1 VSLPLPTLTPSA
13 PANPATDL
21 SVRVLDRAAD
31 LEALVPA
38 WEDLA
43 ARALEPNVFYEPWL
57 FLPALHAFG
66 AGRELRFVVVE
77 DGSRLCGFFPLER
90 RRLGRFLP
98 LHVLG
103 LWRHVHCFL
112 GTPLVRADCAG
123 RCLDAFFTWLADSRY
138 GAALLELDEVAA
150 DGPLYQEVQAI
161 LERRRLPS
169 FVRARWQRAL
179 LRVGAED
186 AETLLRA
193 TLSKRRRRIL
203 AQRQRLLGQRG
214 QLAFVPLGPGDD
226 VAAWAD
232 AFLAC
237 EASGWKGR
245 ACTAMACREA
255 EGRFFRAATAAAF
268 RRGRLLALAL
278 HLDGR
283 PVALRCSF
291 LAGGGAFAFK
301 TAFDEQWADYSPGVL
316 IEVETL
322 RRLHD
327 GREADWMDSCAT
339 GDNETFNTL
348 WADRRAMA
356 TLVAATGRAPGGLV
370 VSLLPAL
377 RALKRT
383 LFRRP
388 HPAPEPTRSR
398 P

>member
-1 VSLPLPTLTPSA
+1 MSLLLPTSMPFA
-13 PANPATDL
+13 PAVPAADL
-21 SVRVLDRAAD
+21 SVRVLHGAAE

-43 ARALEPNVFYEPWL
+43 AAALEPNVFYEPWL

-66 AGRELRFVVVE
+66 AGRDLCFVAIE

-90 RRLGRFLP
+90 RRPGRFLP
-98 LHVLG
+98 LRVLG

-123 RCLDAFFTWLADSRY
+123 RCLDAFFTWLAGSRD

-150 DGPLYQEVQAI
+150 DGPFYEQVEAV
-161 LERRRLPS
+161 LEQRRLPS

-179 LRVGAED
+179 LQVGPED
-186 AETLLRA
+186 GETRIRA
-193 TLSKRRRRIL
+193 TLSKRRRRVV
-203 AQRQRLLGQRG
+203 AQRQRLLGQHGR
-214 QLAFVPLGPGDD
+214 LAFVPLGRGDD
-226 VAAWAD
+226 VAAWTD
-232 AFLAC
+232 AFLAI

-245 ACTAMACREA
+245 AGTALACREA
-255 EGRFFRAATAAAF
+255 EGRFFRAAIAEAF
-268 RRGRLLALAL
+268 RRNRLLALAL

-283 PVALRCSF
+283 PVAMRCSF
-291 LAGGGAFAFK
+291 LAGGGGFAFK
-301 TAFDEQWADYSPGVL
+301 TAFDEAWAECSPGVL

-327 GREADWMDSCAT
+327 GREALWMDSCT
-339 GDNETFNTL
+339 TSDNETFNSL
-348 WADRRAMA
+348 WPERRTMA

-377 RALKRT
+377 RALKRI
-383 LFRRP
+383 LFRR
-388 HPAPEPTRSR
+388 HAPAPEPNA
-398 P
+398 